1 LAATH
6 QLNAEKMRI
15 NATDNTNTGR
25 TPPAEPFSTW
35 RKHPRIF
42 AAMTIS
48 LLLVAAACVA
58 PTSEAP
64 EAGSDRLVLE
74 TAFKNIGLR
83 YAGEVS
89 TRTVSLA
96 GLKALSGSEALLSI
110 DDKTGTIGLTYEN
123 RTVGEWQIPADN
135 DHDAWAAVIA
145 DVLEKTRQET
155 PAFDA
160 QDHELVLAKFFRGAL
175 SKLDRYT
182 RYATP
187 SQARETRARREGFG
201 GLGISI
207 RYEEGEV
214 YVEKVHAGT
223 PAAKAGL
230 QAGDRITHVGGLL
243 LTGLTQTAAIG
254 HLRGPIHSKADL
266 TVIREN
272 APAPLKIA
280 VVRAHIIL
288 PTVTSK
294 REGGI
299 LTIRL
304 SGFNQGTSRSLGKV
318 LAAAESADS
327 APLSG
332 IVLDL
337 RSNPG
342 GLLDQAVAV
351 ADFFLN
357 DGRIISTE
365 GRHHRANQTFNA
377 SWGERATS
385 TPIAILVNGRSAS
398 ASEIVAAALRDRGRA
413 IVIGASSFGKGSVQT
428 IIRLPNGGE
437 LTLTWAHM
445 IAPAGFNLQSHG
457 IIPAICT
464 SASDTEL
471 SNMMTAIRSDV
482 PAAGTILNAALAS
495 RSAIRTNPDLARER
509 CPPARTEP
517 PEDQEIAK
525 YLLEHRSLYTR
536 ALRDGGAAIAER

>member
-1 LAATH
+1 
-6 QLNAEKMRI
+6 MRI
-15 NATDNTNTGR
+15 NATDNRNTRRARYTG
-25 TPPAEPFSTW
+25 PFDTL
-35 RKHPRIF
+35 RKRPCIL

-48 LLLVAAACVA
+48 LVLAVAACVA
-58 PTSEAP
+58 PTSESP
-64 EAGSDRLVLE
+64 EKGSDRLVLE
-74 TAFKNIGLR
+74 SAFKNIGTR
-83 YAGEVS
+83 HAEAVS
-89 TRTVSLA
+89 TRTISLA
-96 GLKALSGSEALLSI
+96 GLKALSDTDTLLAI
-110 DDKTGTIGLTYEN
+110 NDRTGMIAISYED
-123 RTVGEWQIPADN
+123 RAIGEWQIPADD
-135 DHDAWAAVIA
+135 DHDAWASVVA
-145 DVLEKTRQET
+145 DALEKTRRYTSTFHQ
-155 PAFDA
+155 
-160 QDHELVLAKFFRGAL
+160 QDHEMVLAQFFRGAL

-187 SQARETRARREGFG
+187 SQARDTRARREGFG
-201 GLGISI
+201 GLGVSI
-207 RYEEGEV
+207 RYDDGEV

-230 QAGDRITHVGGLL
+230 KPGDLITHVGGFM
-243 LTGLTQTAAIG
+243 LTGLTQSAAIG
-254 HLRGPIHSKADL
+254 HLRGPVHSKAAL
-266 TVIREN
+266 TIIRKN
-272 APAPLKIA
+272 ATAPLNIA

-288 PTVTSK
+288 PTVTSE

-304 SGFNQGTSRSLGKV
+304 SGFNQGTSRSLGKI
-318 LAAAESADS
+318 LAAAEGENGK
-327 APLSG
+327 PLTG

-357 DGRIISTE
+357 DGRIISTR
-365 GRHHRANQTFNA
+365 GRHHRSNQIFNA
-377 SWGERATS
+377 SWGERATEV
-385 TPIAILVNGRSAS
+385 PIAILVNGRSAS

-464 SASDTEL
+464 SASEDEL

-509 CPPARTEP
+509 CPPARAER

-525 YLLEHRSLYTR
+525 YLLEHRSLYVR

>member
-1 LAATH
+1 
-6 QLNAEKMRI
+6 MRI
-15 NATDNTNTGR
+15 NASDNRNTCRAPATGR
-25 TPPAEPFSTW
+25 LKPL
-35 RKHPRIF
+35 RKHRGII
-42 AAMTIS
+42 ATITIG
-48 LLLVAAACVA
+48 LVLAAACVA
-58 PTSEAP
+58 PPSESP
-64 EAGSDRLVLE
+64 EKGSDRLVLE

-83 YAGEVS
+83 YAADVS
-89 TRTVSLA
+89 TRTVSVA
-96 GLKALSGSEALLSI
+96 GLKALSDTDTLLAI
-110 DDKTGTIGLTYEN
+110 NDQAGKIAVTYED
-123 RTVGEWQIPADN
+123 RVLGEWQTPADE
-135 DHDAWAAVIA
+135 DHNAWAAVVA
-145 DVLEKTRQET
+145 DALEKARH
-155 PAFDA
+155 DA
-160 QDHELVLAKFFRGAL
+160 PKLGEKDHELVLAQFFRGAL
-175 SKLDRYT
+175 SELDRYT

-187 SQARETRARREGFG
+187 SQARNTRARREGFG
-201 GLGISI
+201 GLGVTI
-207 RYEEGEV
+207 RYSKGDV

-223 PAAKAGL
+223 PAFKAGL
-230 QAGDRITHVGGLL
+230 KPGDLITHVGGLM
-243 LTGLTQTAAIG
+243 LTGLTQNAAIG
-254 HLRGPIHSKADL
+254 HLRGSVHSKADL
-266 TVIREN
+266 TIIRKD
-272 APAPLKIA
+272 ASAPLKIA

-304 SGFNQGTSRSLGKV
+304 SGFNQGTSRSLGKI
-318 LAAAESADS
+318 LAAADRKDGK
-327 APLSG
+327 PLNG

-357 DGRIISTE
+357 DGRIISTK
-365 GRHHRANQTFNA
+365 GRHQRSNQIFNA
-377 SWGERATS
+377 SWGERVTDI
-385 TPIAILVNGRSAS
+385 PIAVLVNGRSAS

-464 SASDTEL
+464 SSPDNEL
-471 SNMMTAIRSDV
+471 ADMMAAIRGDL

-495 RSAIRTNPDLARER
+495 RSAIRSNPDLARER
-509 CPPARTEP
+509 CPPARAERT
-517 PEDQEIAK
+517 EDQEIAK
-525 YLLEHRSLYTR
+525 YLLEHKSLYTR